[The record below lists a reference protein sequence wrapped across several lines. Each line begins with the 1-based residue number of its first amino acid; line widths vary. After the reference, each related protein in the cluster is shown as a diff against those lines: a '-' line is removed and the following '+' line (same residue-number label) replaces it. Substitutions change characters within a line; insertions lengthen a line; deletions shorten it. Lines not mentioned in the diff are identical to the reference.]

1 MKLRCASLSILIS
14 ASFISCDDN
23 QASAKKKAEGDT
35 IPQISFRY
43 ETAELGQGPF
53 KTHANHDF
61 VFSNTGSAPLKII
74 EVRGSCHCVQGK
86 WPEHP
91 INPGDSG
98 IISVSFDP
106 EEVVG
111 RYIRTLFVRSNA
123 KRDSVQLTISGEIL
137 PKAK

>member
-1 MKLRCASLSILIS
+1 MKFTCVLSILIS
-14 ASFISCDDN
+14 ASFISCDNN
-23 QASAKKKAEGDT
+23 QASAKKTADGDT

-43 ETAELGQGPF
+43 ETAELGQVPF

-61 VFSNTGSAPLKII
+61 VFINTGGVPLTIK

-86 WPEHP
+86 WPDHP